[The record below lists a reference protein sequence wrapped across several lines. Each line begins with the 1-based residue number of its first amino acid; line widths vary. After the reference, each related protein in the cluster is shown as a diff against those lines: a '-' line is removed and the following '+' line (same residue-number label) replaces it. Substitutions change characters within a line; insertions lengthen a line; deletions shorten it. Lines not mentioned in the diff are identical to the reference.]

1 MTEEQRLL
9 DYLKRVVAE
18 LHEVR
23 SRLRAVEEAA

>member
-23 SRLRAVEEAA
+23 SR